1 MSGTFS
7 RKGYERRR
15 IVAAAAAF
23 LFLHLLLALPARPG
37 ELGAAAWLRLPLELA
52 LVVALLLAFPARAM
66 RAALG
71 LLILAALVLKLADLA
86 TEVAFRRPFNPVLDA
101 GLVPAAWRLASGA
114 VGWPTAL
121 AVLLAAVLAFLLVV
135 RATWW
140 ATGEIARLAPAGRGA
155 RGLALAAAALLV
167 VAPLPGE
174 PRTARLAWD
183 HLRDARQAR
192 ADLASFRREA
202 AADARAALPPG
213 EVLAALQGTD
223 VLLVFV
229 ESYGRSALEN
239 PLYRPTVTAAL
250 SAAGAPLQ
258 AAGLAARSGF
268 LASPVV
274 GGQSWLAHATLLS
287 GLGVQDQGRYRALL
301 ASPRKTLLHLA
312 QAAGW
317 ETAAVMPAIT
327 LAWPEA
333 AWFGYDRV
341 LAAADLGYAGPPFNW
356 VTMPDQFTLAALERT
371 LLDPALR
378 PPVFA
383 EVALISSHAP
393 WTPIPPLLPWDALGD
408 GRVFDPYAAAGDPP
422 DVVWRDPDRV
432 RAQYLMSLD
441 YVLRS
446 LGEFALRRAARPTLL
461 VVVGDHQPAAFV
473 SGDETG
479 RDVPVHVIGP
489 PALLARLDAWGWT
502 PGLLPGRDAPVWP
515 MQDFRDRFLS
525 AFAGE
530 PPARAAANR
539 QGQPLPGASER

>member
-1 MSGTFS
+1 MP
-7 RKGYERRR
+7 EPRR
-15 IVAAAAAF
+15 VLAAAAA
-23 LFLHLLLALPARPG
+23 LLLLHLLLALPAQPG
-37 ELGAAAWLRLPLELA
+37 ALGPAAFLRLPLELPLLLA
-52 LVVALLLAFPARAM
+52 LVLAFPARPI
-66 RAALG
+66 RAAVSV
-71 LLILAALVLKLADLA
+71 LVLATLLVKLADLA

-114 VGWPTAL
+114 LGWPSAL
-121 AVLLAAVLAFLLVV
+121 AVLLATVLAGLFVA

-140 ATGEIARLAPAGRGA
+140 ATGEIARLAPVGRGA
-155 RGLALAAAALLV
+155 RALALAAAALVL

-192 ADLASFRREA
+192 ADLASFRLEA
-202 AADARAALPPG
+202 AADPQAALPPG
-213 EVLAALQGTD
+213 EVLAALRGTD

-239 PLYRPTVTAAL
+239 PLYRSTVTAAL
-250 SAAGAPLQ
+250 SAAEAPLE
-258 AAGLAARSGF
+258 AAGLGARSGY

-274 GGQSWLAHATLLS
+274 GGQSWLAHASLLS
-287 GLGVQDQGRYRALL
+287 GLTVSDQGRYRALL
-301 ASPRKTLLHLA
+301 ASPRRTLLHLA

-341 LAAADLGYAGPPFNW
+341 LAAADLGYAGLPFNW
-356 VTMPDQFTLAALERT
+356 VTMPDQFTLAALERK
-371 LLDPALR
+371 LLDPAPR
-378 PPVFA
+378 RAVFA

-441 YVLRS
+441 YVLRT
-446 LGEFALRRAARPTLL
+446 LGEFALRRAARPTL
-461 VVVGDHQPAAFV
+461 VVVLGDHQPAAFV

-479 RDVPVHVIGP
+479 RDVPLHVIGP
-489 PALLARLDAWGWT
+489 PALLAHLDAWDLT
-502 PGLLPGRDAPVWP
+502 PGLLPARHAPTWP
-515 MQDFRDRFLS
+515 MQAFRDRFLA
-525 AFAGE
+525 AFAAE
-530 PPARAAANR
+530 APTRAAANR
-539 QGQPLPGASER
+539 QSQPLPGAAER